1 MTQTTLILASHM
13 RACTSAGN
21 AKSGKACENA
31 ANLSGVLWA
40 DFIPHTTFIP
50 VAAIAS
56 IHGRIFG
63 ISESLPVITDTTGI
77 SLLRSSIIK
86 N

>member
-1 MTQTTLILASHM
+1 MTQTTFILASHM

-21 AKSGKACENA
+21 AKSGKAFENS

-40 DFIPHTTFIP
+40 DFIPHTTFMP

-56 IHGRIFG
+56 MQG
-63 ISESLPVITDTTGI
+63 
-77 SLLRSSIIK
+77 
-86 N
+86 